1 MEELAQK
8 KDDAIREQKFEE
20 AARLRKKEQA
30 KRDKLEKL
38 RQKVEVEAKREFV
51 AAITD
56 EDIAEVVSQ
65 WTGIPLKQMEKKE
78 SERLVHLEK
87 RIAPTCD
94 WTRRSR
100 ISGSSFDSPCS

>member
-1 MEELAQK
+1 MK
-8 KDDAIREQKFEE
+8 KQLVYA
-20 AARLRKKEQA
+20 KKNKP

-38 RQKVEVEAKREFV
+38 RQKVEVEAKQEFV

-87 RIAPTCD
+87 NCINASLD
-94 WTRRSR
+94 KKKLSQQ
-100 ISGSSFDSPCS
+100 